1 MINTDLEIFLKRFI
15 KKYNITLQ
23 SVELEKNINE
33 NSQTKKIVSISDY
46 KKQKKVND
54 IGRNKN

>member
-33 NSQTKKIVSISDY
+33 NSQTKKIVSISNY

>member
-1 MINTDLEIFLKRFI
+1 MINTDLEVFLKCFI

-46 KKQKKVND
+46 KKQKKVNN